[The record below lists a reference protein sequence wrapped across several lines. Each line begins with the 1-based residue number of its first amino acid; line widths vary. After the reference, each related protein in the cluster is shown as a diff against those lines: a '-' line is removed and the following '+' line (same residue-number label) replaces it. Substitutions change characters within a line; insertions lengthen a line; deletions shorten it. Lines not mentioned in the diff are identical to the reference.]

1 MQSSREA
8 WLDADIKRLCMRL
21 LFSLRRSWFLNKCY
35 VYGGSADSFFFK
47 FSYYLP
53 HQTRDCPGPD
63 RNFFRRLNTNKPQ
76 GGKTKKKKNTDK
88 QRKKKKEKTHQ
99 LSIWQTTSFVAP
111 LSFLSHLL
119 RRTESPPMYLFLF
132 GMTAP
137 LTSPETPFFF
147 PFFPLSLPSSLWLL
161 FSQNFMN

>member
-35 VYGGSADSFFFK
+35 VYGGSADSFFLNFHITCHIK
-47 FSYYLP
+47 HMIALL
-53 HQTRDCPGPD
+53 QTETSFGDSTQ
-63 RNFFRRLNTNKPQ
+63 TNHK
-76 GGKTKKKKNTDK
+76 GVKRKEKNTDK
-88 QRKKKKEKTHQ
+88 QRKKKEKTHQ

-119 RRTESPPMYLFLF
+119 RRTESPPVYLFLF

-137 LTSPETPFFF
+137 LMSPETPFF
-147 PFFPLSLPSSLWLL
+147 SL
-161 FSQNFMN
+161 FSLCLSRPLCGCYFLRTL